1 MVRSNLKFNLTL
13 LLLCDNQSIQ
23 LEIYVP
29 IRCTVSKLVYIEL
42 KEAELIGIN
51 QRAIKQSKQNVKT
64 LISIYQI

>member
-1 MVRSNLKFNLTL
+1 MDCTS
-13 LLLCDNQSIQ
+13 
-23 LEIYVP
+23 
-29 IRCTVSKLVYIEL
+29 TVSKLVYIEL